1 MRNELNDAFK
11 GNKKLLDFYSNK
23 GYSEEQLLAIAN
35 VVNVLGTDDP
45 RCVNLAYSARKINYL
60 ADGIAQDLDLNTV
73 IDLGYSDDE
82 IEEMIAI
89 KKLKG
94 INVVEYVDKKYDP
107 KQLLI
112 LYLIVMNDLP
122 VKKYFN
128 PQELASTMINVLH
141 DAYSLPIEELKVK
154 KVDDLYKMCINIY
167 MESNKAE
174 NNERRERRI
183 NGFYEKLGTTGLKLN
198 RAANEVL
205 KLAKKFASDDLD
217 KFVMPVTSGRDTA
230 IHMLVADNAHGDL
243 MHYHAVNIIQLNLNN
258 LMMEGKVTEA
268 VNYLKD
274 LYPGLIPEKLIVN
287 RLNSGDISDAKG
299 LLKFIYNLYTYES
312 LLDFEVDR
320 NCIVWFIRCRL
331 AFNGEPFRVFIKK
344 VVEGNEVPKGLVDR
358 MNLV

>member
-1 MRNELNDAFK
+1 M
-11 GNKKLLDFYSNK
+11 
-23 GYSEEQLLAIAN
+23 
-35 VVNVLGTDDP
+35 LGTDDP
-45 RCVNLAYSARKINYL
+45 RCINLAYSARKIGYL
-60 ADGIAQDLDLNTV
+60 VDAIAQDLDLNAV

-89 KKLKG
+89 KQLKG
-94 INVVEYVDKKYDP
+94 INVVEYIDEKYDP

-112 LYLIVMNDLP
+112 LYLIVMNGLP

-154 KVDDLYKMCINIY
+154 KVDDLYKMCINVY
-167 MESNKAE
+167 MESDKDE
-174 NNERRERRI
+174 DKKRTDRRI
-183 NGFYEKLGTTGLKLN
+183 SRFYETLGTTGLKLN
-198 RAANEVL
+198 KAANEVL
-205 KLAKKFASDDLD
+205 KLAKKFTSDDLD
-217 KFVMPVTSGRDTA
+217 KFVMPVTSGRDTT
-230 IHMLVADNAHGDL
+230 IHMLVTDNAYGDL
-243 MHYHAVNIIQLNLNN
+243 MHYHAVNIIQLNLSNF
-258 LMMEGKVTEA
+258 MSEGKVTEA
-268 VNYLKD
+268 VNYLKG

-299 LLKFIYNLYTYES
+299 LLKFVYNLYTYES

-320 NCIVWFIRCRL
+320 SCLVWFIRCRL

-358 MNLV
+358 MTLV

>member
-11 GNKKLLDFYSNK
+11 ENKKLLDFYSNK
-23 GYSEEQLLAIAN
+23 GYSEEQLLAIAH

-45 RCVNLAYSARKINYL
+45 RCINLVYSARKIGYL
-60 ADGIAQDLDLNTV
+60 ADGIAQDLDLNAV

-82 IEEMIAI
+82 IEVMIAI
-89 KKLKG
+89 KQLKG
-94 INVVEYVDKKYDP
+94 INVVEYIDEKYDP

-112 LYLIVMNDLP
+112 LYLIVMNGLP

-141 DAYSLPIEELKVK
+141 DVYSLPIEELKVK
-154 KVDDLYKMCINIY
+154 KVDDLYKMCINI
-167 MESNKAE
+167 
-174 NNERRERRI
+174 
-183 NGFYEKLGTTGLKLN
+183 
-198 RAANEVL
+198 
-205 KLAKKFASDDLD
+205 
-217 KFVMPVTSGRDTA
+217 
-230 IHMLVADNAHGDL
+230 
-243 MHYHAVNIIQLNLNN
+243 IQLNLSN
-258 LMMEGKVTEA
+258 LMSEGKVTEA
-268 VNYLKD
+268 VNYLKG

-299 LLKFIYNLYTYES
+299 LLKFVYNLYTYES

-320 NCIVWFIRCRL
+320 SCLVWFIRCRL

-358 MNLV
+358 MTLV